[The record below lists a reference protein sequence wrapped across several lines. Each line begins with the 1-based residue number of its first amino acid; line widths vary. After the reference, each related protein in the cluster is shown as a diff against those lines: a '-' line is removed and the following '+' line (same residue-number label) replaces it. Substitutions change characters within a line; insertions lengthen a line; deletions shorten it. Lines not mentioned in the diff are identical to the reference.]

1 MKKETVIYVSVIL
14 LVSLMLSGCSL
25 ETKSVHKET
34 ITEPI
39 SIIPKPMKVQ
49 QSEGAFILDSS
60 TSIYIEKDNAQIADI
75 GKYLAHHLKPATG
88 YRLPVRKTAKTNPIS
103 RSILLTTK
111 LADITLGAEG
121 YELIVK
127 PDSILLRAPNPAG
140 LFYGAQTIRQL
151 LPPQIESKDK
161 VESIAWTI
169 PCAAITDKPAFTWRG
184 YMLDSCRHF
193 QTIDFIK
200 RYIDLLAYHKMNI
213 FHWHLTEDEAW
224 RIEIKKYP
232 KLTEIGAWPGDTE
245 SGFGGYYT
253 QKEIR
258 EVVAYAKT
266 RYITVVP
273 EVDIPG
279 HTNAALFA
287 YPEYSCTGGPFEV
300 GTFGDG
306 EKYFME
312 KHGRL
317 AICAGNNKTYKF
329 LKEIFAEVIDMF
341 DTPYIHVGGDERPEG
356 NWDKCP
362 KCTAKIKELGLKSE
376 SHLQNW
382 FMDQIN
388 DFIQSRNRRTICW
401 AENMEDGI
409 PKNQIVRG
417 WHAGET
423 EYAVQE
429 AGFESIHSEH
439 SHCYLDYPAHEG
451 QQSSHA
457 DWMPILTI
465 EQMYSFDVIPADFTI
480 AQSKLILGTEAPLWT
495 EQVPQN
501 RTDEKTFPRLLA
513 TIELSWSPSNNR
525 SFEEFR
531 DRIKHHLKRLDLM
544 EVKYDTT
551 LPALQ

>member
-1 MKKETVIYVSVIL
+1 MKKNTVIYVSVIL
-14 LVSLMLSGCSL
+14 LVSLMLSSCSL
-25 ETKSVHKET
+25 EAKTAQMGAVMK
-34 ITEPI
+34 PI

-49 QSEGAFILDSS
+49 QTDGAFILDAS
-60 TSIYIEKDNAQIADI
+60 TTIYVEKGNDEITDI
-75 GKYLAHHLKPATG
+75 GKYLSGRLKPATG
-88 YRLPVRKTAKTNPIS
+88 YKLPVRGTGKANSIP

-111 LADITLGAEG
+111 LADMTLGAEG

-140 LFYGAQTIRQL
+140 LFYGVQTIRQL
-151 LPPQIESKDK
+151 LPVQIESKEK

-169 PCAAITDKPAFTWRG
+169 PCGTITDKPAFIWRG

-193 QTIDFIK
+193 QTKDFIK

-232 KLTEIGAWPGDTE
+232 KLTEVGAWPGSKE

-258 EVVAYAKT
+258 EVVAYAKS

-273 EVDIPG
+273 EIDVPG

-287 YPEYSCTGGPFEV
+287 YPQYSCTGGPFEV

-317 AICAGNNKTYKF
+317 AVCAGNDKTYEF
-329 LKEIFAEVIDMF
+329 LKDIFAEVIEMF
-341 DTPYIHVGGDERPEG
+341 DTPYIHIGGDERPEG

-362 KCTAKIKELGLKSE
+362 KCTAKIAELGLKSE

-388 DFIQSRNRRTICW
+388 DFILSRGRRTICW

-409 PKNQIVRG
+409 PTNQIVQG
-417 WHAGET
+417 WHEGET

-439 SHCYLDYPAHEG
+439 SHCYLDYSAHDG
-451 QQSSHA
+451 QKSSHS
-457 DWMPILTI
+457 DWMPTLTI
-465 EQMYSFDVIPADFTI
+465 EQMYSFNVVPADFTV
-480 AQSKLILGTEAPLWT
+480 AQSRLILGTEAPLWT
-495 EQVPQN
+495 ELVPQN

-513 TIELSWSPSNNR
+513 TIELGWSPSKGR
-525 SFEEFR
+525 SFDEFKK
-531 DRIKHHLKRLDLM
+531 RIKHHLKRFDVM
-544 EVKYDTT
+544 GVKYDTT
-551 LPALQ
+551 LPSLQ